1 MRKRIIIFMLFF
13 LLIGVAIC
21 FLPLQQNINTT
32 LEGLQCRINEAEYS
46 EKITIRVYGK
56 YNQYL
61 FRDDTFKGKISTSI
75 HGDIWSK
82 KDGKLVFSD
91 NNTQLISLSGG
102 ENDYSKNDYFG
113 NLLCTKNFS
122 EILILVGEETTP
134 DSKGWYGEN
143 GLYVVAPADN
153 KNDAINIAE
162 KLSKRSVWL
171 SECIWK

>member
-1 MRKRIIIFMLFF
+1 MRKQITIFMIIF
-13 LLIGVAIC
+13 LLIGLPIC
-21 FLPLQQNINTT
+21 FLPWQHNINTT
-32 LEGLQCRINEAEYS
+32 LEGLQCRINDVEYS
-46 EKITIRVYGK
+46 EKVTIRVNGR

-61 FRDDTFKGKISTSI
+61 FRDDTFKGKISTNL
-75 HGDIWSK
+75 HGNIWSK

-91 NNTQLISLSGG
+91 NNAQLIPLSDDS
-102 ENDYSKNDYFG
+102 NDYFKNNYFG
-113 NLLCTKNFS
+113 NLLCTENFS

-153 KNDAINIAE
+153 KDDAINVAE